1 MFGLDWRIAALLVML
16 LLGIYSVALKKF
28 FNSGADWR
36 VFLPLVG
43 LVGIVA
49 LAYFAY
55 SYKEIK
61 FTNDAV
67 VLGGITAVS
76 IGLVTLFS
84 MLVYADPETQLNVA
98 FPIMSLAMVSTAAL
112 SLVFLGEQ
120 LSIKMIAGIAL
131 AVVSIIVLSWK

>member
-1 MFGLDWRIAALLVML
+1 MFGLDWRIASLLVML
-16 LLGIYSVALKKF
+16 LLGVYSVALKKF
-28 FNSGADWR
+28 FNSGEDWR

-43 LVGIVA
+43 LVGVVA

-61 FTNDAV
+61 FTGDAV
-67 VLGGITAVS
+67 TYGAIVAVS

-84 MLVYADPETQLNVA
+84 MLVYADKETQLNVA

-112 SLVFLGEQ
+112 SLAFLGEQ
-120 LSIKMIAGIAL
+120 LTINMMAGIAL
-131 AVVSIIVLSWK
+131 AIVSIIVMSWK